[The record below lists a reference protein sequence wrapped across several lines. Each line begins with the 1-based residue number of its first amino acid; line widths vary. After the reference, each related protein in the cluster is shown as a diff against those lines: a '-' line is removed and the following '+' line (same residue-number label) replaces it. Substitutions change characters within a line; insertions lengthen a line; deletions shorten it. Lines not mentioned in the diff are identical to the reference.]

1 MENIKAL
8 FDLTKLPA
16 KFFFLFAVISG
27 FILFAADEILETIQL
42 TILKEKYGWIVGLVF
57 VLSAGLVIVNLVIWL
72 YNYLDRKIRLK
83 KIKKEF
89 GESVKS
95 LDQHEKA
102 VIREF
107 VINGQSSIEMPID
120 DPVITGLLQKNILK
134 INKQFGNSFIM
145 SGRFAPVSLNKYAEK
160 VMESK
165 DIDLSEKP
173 TEDEIEFASN
183 NRPKWTDKWGNYK

>member
-1 MENIKAL
+1 LENIKAL